1 MSFEDDDVVDDGLL
15 TIEEMLAS
23 GDPDLIALANAQLAE
38 NGTPAP
44 TESAEN
50 TDATQSVESVD
61 NTNDSQMPPSDVE
74 TPVTTSPENHTRVDG
89 VYTKDEK
96 NIMPFSVVEDSR
108 RETKE
113 VKTQLQSVLDEKGEL
128 ESQLTKLQRQLDLA
142 AQQGITLPTLP
153 EDEQISDEDL
163 KELEDIS
170 PEFARVARQTRYLR
184 GQLEETNKRAS
195 DLQASAPP
203 QSPSGQPDSS
213 SEVSNE
219 FLEAQAA
226 VSRNPAIQEILS
238 RPDMKGVAISIEQ
251 SLMNEPQY
259 ANSLDARYAEVA
271 KRVGGAFGIDF
282 GQKYGAKTVTAYQSA
297 PGSQPPTPESMSDMP
312 NADLPQPGITAAEV
326 YAGKSDAQLHD
337 DLGNMS
343 AEQIENL
350 VQGL

>member
-23 GDPDLIALANAQLAE
+23 GDPDLIELANAQLAD

-44 TESAEN
+44 TESVEKTN
-50 TDATQSVESVD
+50 ATQSVDSD
-61 NTNDSQMPPSDVE
+61 DTNDSQMPPSDVE
-74 TPVTTSPENHTRVDG
+74 TPVITPPESHTRVDG
-89 VYTKDEK
+89 IHTKDEK
-96 NIMPFSVVEDSR
+96 NIMPYSVVEDAR

-113 VKTQLQSVLDEKGEL
+113 AKTQLQSVLNEKGEL
-128 ESQLTKLQRQLDLA
+128 ESQMTKLQRQLDLA

-153 EDEQISDEDL
+153 EDEKISDEDL

-170 PEFARVARQTRYLR
+170 PEFARVGRQLKFVREKM
-184 GQLEETNKRAS
+184 EENNQRER
-195 DLQASAPP
+195 DLQASKPP
-203 QSPSGQPDSS
+203 QSPSDNGD
-213 SEVSNE
+213 EASNE

-238 RPDMKGVAISIEQ
+238 HPDMKGVAISIEQ

-259 ANSLDARYAEVA
+259 ASSLDARYAEVA

-282 GQKYGAKTVTAYQSA
+282 GQKYGAKAVTAYQSA

-312 NADLPQPGITAAEV
+312 NADLPQPGTTAAQV

-337 DLGNMS
+337 DLGKMS
-343 AEQIENL
+343 AEQIEIL
-350 VQGL
+350 VQEL